1 MPSLL
6 QYSNGWGHLIM
17 SIILLVVGL
26 VLILVPTDTQT
37 KALGVGI
44 ITTVAGTWLVTSTGN
59 LVLRQALQNQ
69 QTPPAAPPAQPTQ
82 ETAHA

>member
-17 SIILLVVGL
+17 SIVLLAVGL

-59 LVLRQALQNQ
+59 LVLRQALNQNQ
-69 QTPPAAPPAQPTQ
+69 QNQAQPPVTQ
-82 ETAHA
+82 DTPHA